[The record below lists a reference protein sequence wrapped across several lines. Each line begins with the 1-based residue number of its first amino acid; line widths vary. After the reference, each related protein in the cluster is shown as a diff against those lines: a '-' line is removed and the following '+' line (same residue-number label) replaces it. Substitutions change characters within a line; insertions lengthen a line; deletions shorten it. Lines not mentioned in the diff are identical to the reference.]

1 MRLIV
6 QQRKGIVLFIKRVKS
21 CVCSEQSPY
30 VWQMLTERIP
40 WK

>member
-6 QQRKGIVLFIKRVKS
+6 QQHQGIVLFIKEVKS

-30 VWQMLTERIP
+30 VWQMLTEQNA